1 MRGPGLSDAELL
13 KRIAALWLRHRGQ
26 PMVNSNLPQPLRE
39 VLDEAVR
46 RANIDQATRSTD
58 DTPTETPASRRK

>member
-1 MRGPGLSDAELL
+1 
-13 KRIAALWLRHRGQ
+13 
-26 PMVNSNLPQPLRE
+26 MVNSNLPQPLRE

-46 RANIDQATRSTD
+46 RANIDQAARSTD